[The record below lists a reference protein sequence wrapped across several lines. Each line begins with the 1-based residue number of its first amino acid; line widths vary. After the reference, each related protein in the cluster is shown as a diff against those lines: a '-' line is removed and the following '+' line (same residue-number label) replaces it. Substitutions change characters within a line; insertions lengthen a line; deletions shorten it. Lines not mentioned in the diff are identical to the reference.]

1 MINVGIVGFG
11 LSGRYLQ
18 APFFLTNPKFS
29 LKKIVTSQEL
39 PKHIFPETE
48 KVGSIDDLLADST
61 IHLISICSPNP
72 THFEYAKRVLEAGK
86 HVLIEKP
93 ITPRLSQAVELYEL
107 ARKRGLTLCVFQNR
121 RFDSDFLT
129 VQKVINSGIL
139 GEILSYEAHFD
150 RFKPVLNVKGWKEN
164 AVEGSGI
171 LYDLGA
177 HLIDQAIVLFGKPDT
192 CYGEVFT
199 QRNDS
204 NVDDAFNL
212 NLGFGK
218 VKVNLKSSLMVKDQ
232 GPKYIVHGTLG
243 SFTKYGMDVQEDH
256 LVSGLYPVQ
265 LGFGVE
271 SSQFY
276 GRLKTQINGLEINGI
291 VETMQGGW
299 AYLFDNLADTIL
311 KGTSL
316 SVKPEQILAQMGV
329 YESIKYG
336 ENL

>member
-1 MINVGIVGFG
+1 MINVGLVGFG

-18 APFFLTNPKFS
+18 APFFLANPKFN

-39 PKHIFPETE
+39 PKHTFSETE
-48 KVGSIDDLLADST
+48 RVNSIDDLLSDPAID
-61 IHLISICSPNP
+61 LISICSPNP

-93 ITPRLSQAVELYEL
+93 ITPRLKQAAELYEL
-107 ARKRGLTLCVFQNR
+107 AESKGLTLCVFQNR

-139 GEILSYEAHFD
+139 GEVLSYEAHFD
-150 RFKPVLNVKGWKEN
+150 RFKPVLNAKGWKEN

-192 CYGEVFT
+192 CYGEVYT
-199 QRNDS
+199 QRDNS

-232 GPKYIVHGTLG
+232 GPKYIIHGMLG
-243 SFTKYGMDVQEDH
+243 SFTKYGMDIQEDH
-256 LVSGLYPVQ
+256 LVGGIHPDNK
-265 LGFGVE
+265 GFGVE
-271 SSQFY
+271 SVDFN
-276 GRLKTQINGLEINGI
+276 GTLRTNIGGLEINGKI
-291 VETMQGGW
+291 ETLPGNW
-299 AYLFDNLADTIL
+299 ASLFDNLADSIL
-311 KGTSL
+311 RGTPL
-316 SVKPEQILAQMGV
+316 NVQTEQILEQMKI
-329 YESIKYG
+329 YESMKY
-336 ENL
+336 

>member
-1 MINVGIVGFG
+1 MINVGLVGFG

-18 APFFLTNPKFS
+18 APFFLANPKFS

-39 PKHIFPETE
+39 PKHTFSETE
-48 KVGSIDDLLADST
+48 RVNSIDDLLSDPA

-93 ITPRLSQAVELYEL
+93 ITPRLKQAAELYDL
-107 ARKRGLTLCVFQNR
+107 AKSKGLTLCVFQNR

-139 GEILSYEAHFD
+139 GEVLSYEAHFD
-150 RFKPVLNVKGWKEN
+150 RFKPVLNAKGWKEN

-192 CYGEVFT
+192 CYGEVYT
-199 QRNDS
+199 QRDNS

-232 GPKYIVHGTLG
+232 GPKYIIHGTLG
-243 SFTKYGMDVQEDH
+243 SFTKYGMDIQEDH
-256 LVSGLYPVQ
+256 LLSGIHPDNK
-265 LGFGVE
+265 GFGVE
-271 SSQFY
+271 SADFN
-276 GRLKTQINGLEINGI
+276 GTLRTNIGGLEINGKI
-291 VETMQGGW
+291 ETLPGNW
-299 AYLFDNLADTIL
+299 ASLFDNLADALL
-311 KGTSL
+311 KGTPL
-316 SVKPEQILAQMGV
+316 TIQPEQILHQMEV
-329 YESIKYG
+329 YESIKY
-336 ENL
+336 